1 MTSMMTLLLN
11 VVSEVTVP
19 EVLEEAG
26 AVEEGG
32 CLHQEDLKI
41 GWEAG
46 HLLQAEVTT
55 EAVGEEDQR
64 RWVEE

>member
-1 MTSMMTLLLN
+1 MMTLLLN
-11 VVSEVTVP
+11 VVTEVTVLGI
-19 EVLEEAG
+19 LEETG

-32 CLHQEDLKI
+32 CLHKEDLKI

-55 EAVGEEDQR
+55 EAVDEEDQR